1 MDSSLDVIPL
11 VGGSSVAVTSHAINN
26 TPDTHRAISIQETS
40 GADKGSRFDDR
51 HVGRGKG
58 IREVNPKG
66 VRIRKAVG
74 VNSPNRVLLSDW
86 VQTTSHQIQAE
97 VDSNRGRG
105 DSGSIMEEDG
115 REVIS
120 PRQVPRSDATFLGGM
135 NFKDKGGGSGDLP
148 LEWHDDPVTLQCMA
162 LEFFSSLFASIGVGT
177 EPYHLRGLFPV
188 LDVGTLQALSRDVVD
203 DEIKEV
209 RFWHDP
215 WVSHGSVLVNH
226 LLPGS
231 FIVDETITVA
241 SMVDDYGQWR
251 WELFEHMLPYS
262 VLLRIAAVRVLARGS
277 VPDRLCWGLTPT
289 KQFKV
294 CSAYEVRSPLHF
306 GLDERVWSVI
316 HRFKGSPQVRLFLWL
331 LCHGRI
337 LTNEERVRRHF
348 TVDGSCWFC
357 GDVWEDIDHVFRRCP
372 LSHSVWMLLVRADRA
387 ECFFALDFKQWLF
400 LNLTNDGN
408 FARVSLNWNMLFGSL
423 FWCIWCR
430 RNDGIFGTAATQS
443 GSVLQRGLRMQQE
456 AVAASVRGADGA
468 GRVVTGAAVRWT
480 KPQFGWHKL
489 NSDGA
494 LDNRNGVASCG
505 GLIRDDGGSWLIGF
519 SKRIGICSV
528 LEAELWGIYEGLLA
542 AWTIGSRYL
551 LVESDCLE
559 AIKLVNNRRNSD
571 GVLSMVLSIDEVLNR
586 PWCVRFS
593 HIARDG
599 NHAADWMAKLASS
612 DDLLCHRYLS
622 PPIRSPKRSMSWSK
636 STPKINNNDNWLGS
650 TAGPAYCLG

>member
-1 MDSSLDVIPL
+1 MGSFVDPHLDPSGRPPDPMLQVELPIVLERSGSPAALEDQRNSKKSRGSGTEQGAIAIVEEYMVMDTEVEVVSDGSCESAPKNNGGAPQQVDPTIGKSSYANVVSQGRGRTGSCMGEDVLDPNSVIVLDEDCDRRRRSVLSKGSGRTSTDVGGEVTGSRFAVLSEVQNGDRMAADGVVNNQDMNAQLGQPELCGTENNDSNGTRTAQVIGAGSDAYRNSSPARRSKITGNIISMDSSLDVIPL

-26 TPDTHRAISIQETS
+26 TPGTHRAISIQETS

-66 VRIRKAVG
+66 VRIQKAVG

-86 VQTTSHQIQAE
+86 VQITSHQIQAE
-97 VDSNRGRG
+97 VDSKRGRG

-115 REVIS
+115 CEVIS
-120 PRQVPRSDATFLGGM
+120 PRQVPRSDATFLGGV

-148 LEWHDDPVTLQCMA
+148 LRVNTILQLQDDIGEWYDDPVTLQCMA

-209 RFWHDP
+209 IFSMGP
-215 WVSHGSVLVNH
+215 LKAPGVLADH

-231 FIVDETITVA
+231 FIADGTITVA

-289 KQFKV
+289 KQFK
-294 CSAYEVRSPLHF
+294 
-306 GLDERVWSVI
+306 
-316 HRFKGSPQVRLFLWL
+316 
-331 LCHGRI
+331 
-337 LTNEERVRRHF
+337 
-348 TVDGSCWFC
+348 
-357 GDVWEDIDHVFRRCP
+357 
-372 LSHSVWMLLVRADRA
+372 
-387 ECFFALDFKQWLF
+387 
-400 LNLTNDGN
+400 
-408 FARVSLNWNMLFGSL
+408 
-423 FWCIWCR
+423 
-430 RNDGIFGTAATQS
+430 S

-468 GRVVTGAAVRWT
+468 GRVVNGAAEFRW
-480 KPQFGWHKL
+480 
-489 NSDGA
+489 
-494 LDNRNGVASCG
+494 
-505 GLIRDDGGSWLIGF
+505 
-519 SKRIGICSV
+519 
-528 LEAELWGIYEGLLA
+528 
-542 AWTIGSRYL
+542 
-551 LVESDCLE
+551 
-559 AIKLVNNRRNSD
+559 
-571 GVLSMVLSIDEVLNR
+571 VLSMVHSIDEVLNR

-622 PPIRSPKRSMSWSK
+622 PPVSISVLLQQ
-636 STPKINNNDNWLGS
+636 D
-650 TAGPAYCLG
+650 AAD